1 MQRIMSLLAA
11 EIAFWLRLAR
21 MGTREH
27 VMAQRVSLPT
37 LPTAELLPSG
47 HATIEAIADRLAM
60 SKRTLQRRLG
70 DEGQS
75 FRQQLDRTHEQ
86 LARHYLKQPGLSTSE
101 IAFLLGFED
110 PNSFHCAFQG
120 WTGTTPSTL
129 RGNRK
134 IYLFGIIQPLSMTP
148 R

>member
-75 FRQQLDRTHEQ
+75 FRQQLDRT
-86 LARHYLKQPGLSTSE
+86 LDYLFHSPKLQRITGYVRQEDTQTISDHLPVVGR
-101 IAFLLGFED
+101 FLLPAD
-110 PNSFHCAFQG
+110 
-120 WTGTTPSTL
+120 
-129 RGNRK
+129 
-134 IYLFGIIQPLSMTP
+134 
-148 R
+148 

>member
-21 MGTREH
+21 MGTRE
-27 VMAQRVSLPT
+27 
-37 LPTAELLPSG
+37 
-47 HATIEAIADRLAM
+47 
-60 SKRTLQRRLG
+60 
-70 DEGQS
+70 
-75 FRQQLDRTHEQ
+75 Q
-86 LARHYLKQPGLSTSE
+86 LAHRYLKQPGLSTSE